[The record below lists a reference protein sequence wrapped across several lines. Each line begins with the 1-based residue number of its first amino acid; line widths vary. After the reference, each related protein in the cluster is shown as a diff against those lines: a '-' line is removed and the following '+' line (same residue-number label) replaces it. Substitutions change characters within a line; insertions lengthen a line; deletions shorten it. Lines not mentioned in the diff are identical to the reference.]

1 MSSAISRSE
10 GRCARSPPATTV
22 GGLDIVADGDVHA
35 RRQNAPLR
43 LFRPHAATGEPPTG
57 IVANVSGGILGGDRL
72 SLSVDARGD
81 ALITGQAA
89 EKVYR
94 SAGAT
99 ACVSTDLAIGAGAAL
114 EWLPQGTILFDG
126 ARLDRRTTVRA
137 APGGRCLAGEIL
149 VFGRVGMGET
159 LRRGAI
165 RDRWRVER
173 GGRPL
178 WIDALRLDGDI
189 GARMAAPYGFAGA
202 RAQATVLYVADD
214 AAACV
219 DRARDLMARA
229 GRAAATVVGGVLIAR
244 WQSADAA
251 AARAAFGRFW
261 CAFRAEML
269 GRPARLPAVWHV

>member
-10 GRCARSPPATTV
+10 RRCARSLPATV

-43 LFRPHAATGEPPTG
+43 LFRPHAAAGEPPTG
-57 IVANVSGGILGGDRL
+57 VVANVSGGILGGDRL

-99 ACVSTDLAIGAGAAL
+99 ARVCTDLAVGAGAAL

-244 WQSADAA
+244 WLSADPA

-261 CAFRAEML
+261 RAFRAEML